1 MSFERS
7 FRNYSP
13 QRFPYGSF
21 PLIAPYWTD
30 IDLSSGVGNVMYTV
44 YSESGSE
51 YIELVNEFLANTET
65 DDFTATSML
74 VAQWIDV
81 CPYGN
86 SQCTEVNYYY
96 YYYDFI

>member
-1 MSFERS
+1 MSFGGS
-7 FRNYSP
+7 FSNYSP
-13 QRFPYGSF
+13 QRFPYGYY

-30 IDLSSGVGNVMYTV
+30 IDLSSGFGNVMYTV
-44 YSESGSE
+44 YTNESRSD

-86 SQCTEVNYYY
+86 SQCNEV
-96 YYYDFI
+96 IRH